1 MKRILFITTFFLF
14 TVGMEAQKE
23 NKARLN
29 FLDSLNYSIE
39 MQGGLSKGNTPLWL
53 NSNKYGLSSLDE
65 KNGYLRTSVERP
77 LHTDIGKKWG
87 IGYGVDLVVPY
98 NYTSDIII
106 QQAYAQLRWFDG
118 SITVGSKQYPMEL
131 KNNML
136 SSGSQT
142 LGINARP
149 VPQVRLALQDYFT
162 LPFGNGW
169 LHFKGHI
176 AYGKMTDDN
185 WQHDF
190 TSKQHK
196 YADDVLYHS
205 KAGYLKIGNEERFF
219 PLSIELG
226 LEMAATFGGT
236 AYARQSDGTMV
247 ASKGGTSLKD
257 YWHAFVP
264 SGADI
269 NENKYVNV
277 EGDHLGSWLFRV
289 NYDTDRWLF
298 SFYGDKFFED
308 HSAMFQLDYDGY
320 ETGDNWQAK
329 KKHRFFLYD
338 FKDMMLGMELKLK
351 FAEWLQNIVFEYMY
365 TKYQSGPIYH
375 DHTPTIADHVAG
387 IDDYYN
393 HSIYTGWQHWGM
405 VMGNPL
411 YRSPIYNE
419 DGTIEVKDNRF
430 MAFHLG
436 FSGSPV
442 PNINYRVLASYQEG
456 LGTYN
461 NPYNDVHHNFSCLV
475 EVDYAFRHG
484 WDVKGG
490 YGMDLGK
497 ILGNNYGFQLTISKK
512 GLFKK

>member
-269 NENKYVNV
+269 NENKYVNGTTILTV
-277 EGDHLGSWLFRV
+277 GCSVSMAISSLKTIPQCFNSTMT
-289 NYDTDRWLF
+289 DTKQVTTGRRKRNTGF
-298 SFYGDKFFED
+298 SF
-308 HSAMFQLDYDGY
+308 MTLR
-320 ETGDNWQAK
+320 T
-329 KKHRFFLYD
+329 
-338 FKDMMLGMELKLK
+338 
-351 FAEWLQNIVFEYMY
+351 
-365 TKYQSGPIYH
+365 
-375 DHTPTIADHVAG
+375 
-387 IDDYYN
+387 
-393 HSIYTGWQHWGM
+393 
-405 VMGNPL
+405 
-411 YRSPIYNE
+411 
-419 DGTIEVKDNRF
+419 
-430 MAFHLG
+430 
-436 FSGSPV
+436 
-442 PNINYRVLASYQEG
+442 
-456 LGTYN
+456 
-461 NPYNDVHHNFSCLV
+461 
-475 EVDYAFRHG
+475 
-484 WDVKGG
+484 
-490 YGMDLGK
+490 
-497 ILGNNYGFQLTISKK
+497 
-512 GLFKK
+512 